1 MIDGSNKQSIGA
13 RTERNSPA
21 KISCSGIYPHGFESL
36 TQHECSHIY
45 RFIAEFNKH
54 YYLSA
59 RRRACQ

>member
-1 MIDGSNKQSIGA
+1 MLD
-13 RTERNSPA
+13 RVERSSA
-21 KISCSGIYPHGFESL
+21 SKISCSGIYPHGFESL

-45 RFIAEFNKH
+45 RFIAEFNRH